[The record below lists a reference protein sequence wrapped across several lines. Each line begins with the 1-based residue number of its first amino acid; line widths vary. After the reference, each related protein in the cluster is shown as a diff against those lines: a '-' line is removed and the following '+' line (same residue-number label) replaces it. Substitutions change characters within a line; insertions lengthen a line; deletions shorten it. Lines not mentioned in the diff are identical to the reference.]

1 MSKWTLDL
9 KFLLCARLGKLH
21 CIGVVQTFEYFSLCE
36 GSSPTVLSTTAAA
49 SIMHDFNQSMS
60 EYRREMRGSIAH
72 LDDKI
77 NRLEAAV
84 LILVERLPEFLQ
96 QPQQQQQQQQQQQP
110 DEEVPQ
116 AIT

>member
-1 MSKWTLDL
+1 
-9 KFLLCARLGKLH
+9 
-21 CIGVVQTFEYFSLCE
+21 
-36 GSSPTVLSTTAAA
+36 VLSTTAAA

-84 LILVERLPEFLQ
+84 LNLVERLPQFLQ
-96 QPQQQQQQQQQQQP
+96 QPQQLLLLQQQQQQQQQQP
-110 DEEVPQ
+110 PDEEVPQ
-116 AIT
+116 AT